1 MEFGKEN
8 RSCQIPCGFR
18 LATVDEAKQ
27 NLEGIKPLLNKWDNV
42 RLLDGWMSAGPD
54 GDIERLEVGF
64 RHRLGYMLITPTAEV
79 SAGGSARG
87 AEVYGEVAVNE
98 KGKQAALFLCVE
110 DLNYEVVDWLLN
122 SAWPNANNKNANKQ
136 AERHESEKEWIKEF
150 SEAVSRFAREFHG
163 GARASK
169 TEERKEFTSESVNR
183 MVQEILESESVQEF
197 IGESNFEDVLEEF
210 QLRSEHIFI
219 GQSDFGDDLPQLQ
232 QICRDLSEHVSR
244 AVPVS
249 RDEELWDD
257 GVLWGAIDS
266 FVTHMA
272 VVCKTVEILE
282 ECRGKGTYEFD
293 EIAMSVLYYVNKHL
307 AVTCLSDM
315 ERRKYV
321 YDAVLKASY
330 GQNISDKSHERDAML
345 GGDVRNHILSLAAEE
360 ADAQVVQK
368 LLECGAQ
375 RLETDDQK
383 KTALHRCAAN
393 EYGNEGQVLRSA
405 KVLLENFS
413 NREEL
418 VEACDAEG
426 CTALHIASSSGRPLV
441 CELLL
446 RHGANLNAKDQ
457 SGQTPLHYA
466 VRNKKQ
472 KVMDVLIKRE
482 IIDPRVIST
491 SIVDSEDNEG
501 NTPLDIAAA
510 ENNLEFFRMLLLSSK
525 RAKTFLQKK
534 NSGYILRESARRG
547 YFDLVEKLLQNG
559 ANLLDSDDDGRT
571 TLHYAAESENKKE
584 ALIPFQSRYAQNLDL
599 TAVLDKNDRTVLHV
613 AALNGYIEL
622 CEVLITMNVGSYMSK
637 DRDGQTP
644 LHYAVKH
651 NNEAVV
657 NALLIRSSVLKS
669 SEKDKQEVD
678 LRDLSGLTPLHI
690 AAAQGNLTLVKT
702 LLSYKQDPRIGD
714 FLGET
719 ALHKA
724 ARIGHIE
731 ITKKLLE
738 SGSHPLH
745 ERDCDGKTAL
755 HYAVQVKK
763 RDDAKAIAEMLV
775 GKCKSKEEMSLLLWA
790 SAAGIGTAE
799 ESLTR
804 QEFSNDDDPVKAFLE
819 AQKNKIKDCNLLR
832 TAARLRYIEMTQELL
847 TRGVVQEIG
856 KITEQASEQPTLS
869 DSLGRN
875 VCADGLAALF
885 LNPYVKSPITV
896 GISGEWGM
904 GKSSLMFQTE
914 TILLKTAA
922 QLAFPKL
929 LEVHQGF
936 PVAEE
941 LSLTKQGEKKCQ
953 KIRRSLELFLATD
966 QESTTKE
973 NRLVDF
979 LENYQQKYYAVY
991 KSLAVMDRSDMIKRN
1006 GKRPDSNKEGMIE
1019 EAVPA
1024 ILTVRYN
1031 AWQYRNE
1038 CEAWAGL
1045 AVEITK
1051 EMEETMTLAQWLST
1065 CWRTHKRSIWVGLI
1079 LPCLLAASLAC
1090 LVTWLAWLLLD
1101 RSKQKGLVELKY
1113 GSLAATLIVI
1123 VWTVVKSIMAVL
1135 KPISTQIADYVSLP
1149 DHTQKLGYHR
1159 QVIEDINL
1167 LKEEIGK
1174 RPNWLCTII
1183 ACLWCWISLDW
1194 SPNNVR
1200 GTGIPKMPP
1209 QIKGNLRIIVFVD
1222 DLDRCQES
1230 VILQVVIK
1238 ILYEIIEHSLNSTGV
1253 NSHQSSL
1260 GFLQNRRNYR
1270 SGEEDDRQSH
1280 NKELPLDLPDP
1291 SDTESKNF
1299 LLGQLGSLEEDSESL
1314 RRLSTNSGRTH
1325 EEDEAGKEENI
1336 IEIEGSK
1343 ERKQSSDVGVQ
1354 GEDIPTPEIERV
1366 KEREESSAPKMVGG
1380 VRAAG
1385 SGETTINVCEN
1396 QNEAPRSDQVVT
1408 SRFLCPIRPWIGSIL
1423 YKKNGNEA
1431 PDIRRLPR
1439 EWKRML
1445 NYHRLAWSIFFKSE
1459 EAKSLAGWQV
1469 QLIAWIFVCWQW
1481 KDRINTLIESVGSHP
1496 KTYIL
1501 QTWHKLDSLRNWP
1514 WYAAEVPSLRVIIDR
1529 YIEEKEKTL
1538 ERTYPVKGEDKEETI
1553 DGYKEDSEEREH
1565 RGRGTH
1571 EKGKRKGL
1579 KRVASEEESSEEESE
1594 DWGNLREDWIKLR
1607 EALSRYDVSM
1617 EGIQAFQKFRFYCI
1631 AGYLP
1636 WPIPNTRLAM
1646 EWVGRGRRS
1655 KYNL

>member
-1 MEFGKEN
+1 MEFRKEN
-8 RSCQIPCGFR
+8 RSCQIPSGFR

-27 NLEGIKPLLNKWDNV
+27 NSEGIKPLLNNWDNV
-42 RLLDGWMSAGPD
+42 RLLDGWMSAGPN

-87 AEVYGEVAVNE
+87 AEVYGEVTVNE
-98 KGKQAALFLCVE
+98 EGKQAALLLCAE

-136 AERHESEKEWIKEF
+136 AERHENEKEWIKEF
-150 SEAVSRFAREFHG
+150 SDAMSRFAREFHG

-169 TEERKEFTSESVNR
+169 TEERKEFTSESVNH
-183 MVQEILESESVQEF
+183 MVQDILESESVQEF
-197 IGESNFEDVLEEF
+197 IGGSDLEDDLEEI
-210 QLRSEHIFI
+210 SE
-219 GQSDFGDDLPQLQ
+219 D
-232 QICRDLSEHVSR
+232 VSR

-249 RDEELWDD
+249 RDEESWDD
-257 GVLWGAIDS
+257 GVLWAAIDC
-266 FVTHMA
+266 FVTHVA
-272 VVCKTVEILE
+272 VLIKTDEILE
-282 ECRGKGTYEFD
+282 ECPGKGTYEFD
-293 EIAMSVLYYVNKHL
+293 GIGI
-307 AVTCLSDM
+307 
-315 ERRKYV
+315 KYI
-321 YDAVLKASY
+321 YDAVLKASC
-330 GQNISDKSHERDAML
+330 GQKISDKSHERDAML

-383 KTALHRCAAN
+383 KTALHRCA
-393 EYGNEGQVLRSA
+393 GNKYEGR
-405 KVLLENFS
+405 
-413 NREEL
+413 
-418 VEACDAEG
+418 
-426 CTALHIASSSGRPLV
+426 TALHIASSSGRPLV

-457 SGQTPLHYA
+457 SGQIPLHYA
-466 VRNKKQ
+466 VRKEEQ
-472 KVMDVLIKRE
+472 KVIDVLIKRE

-510 ENNLEFFRMLLLSSK
+510 ENNVEFFRMLLLSSK
-525 RAKTFLQKK
+525 RAKIFLQKK

-547 YFDLVEKLLQNG
+547 YFDLVEKLLENG
-559 ANLLDSDDDGRT
+559 ANLLDSDGDGRT
-571 TLHYAAESENKKE
+571 TLHCAAESEN
-584 ALIPFQSRYAQNLDL
+584 ALHCAAESENEKGAHNLFYRIPENWDL
-599 TAVLDKNDRTVLHV
+599 TKVLDKNERTILHV
-613 AALNGYIEL
+613 AAFHGHTDL
-622 CEVLITMNVGSYMSK
+622 CESLVLLNVGLYMCK
-637 DRDGQTP
+637 DRD
-644 LHYAVKH
+644 
-651 NNEAVV
+651 
-657 NALLIRSSVLKS
+657 
-669 SEKDKQEVD
+669 
-678 LRDLSGLTPLHI
+678 

-702 LLSYKQDPRIGD
+702 LLSHLQDPRIGD

-738 SGSHPLH
+738 IGSQPLQ

-763 RDDAKAIAEMLV
+763 RDDAKAIAELLV
-775 GKCKSKEEMSLLLWA
+775 EKCKSKEEMSLLLWA

-804 QEFSNDDDPVKAFLE
+804 QELANNDPVKAFLE
-819 AQKNKIKDCNLLR
+819 AQKNTIKDCNLLR

-847 TRGVVQEIG
+847 TRGVVQEIA
-856 KITEQASEQPTLS
+856 KITERASEQPTLS
-869 DSLGRN
+869 DNLGRN

-885 LNPYVKSPITV
+885 LNPYVKSPIAV

-914 TILLKTAA
+914 AILVKTAA

-936 PVAEE
+936 PGAEE
-941 LSLTKQGEKKCQ
+941 LNLTKQGEKKCQ

-966 QESTTKE
+966 QESMTKE
-973 NRLVDF
+973 NRLVNF
-979 LENYQQKYYAVY
+979 LENYQQKYHAVY

-1006 GKRPDSNKEGMIE
+1006 SKRPDSNKEGIIE
-1019 EAVPA
+1019 EVVPA

-1065 CWRTHKRSIWVGLI
+1065 CWRTQKRSIWVGLI
-1079 LPCLLAASLAC
+1079 LPCLLTASLAC
-1090 LVTWLAWLLLD
+1090 FVTWLAWLLLD
-1101 RSKQKGLVELKY
+1101 RSKQKGLEELKY

-1135 KPISTQIADYVSLP
+1135 KPISSQIADYVSLP

-1174 RPNWLCTII
+1174 RPDWLCTII
-1183 ACLWCWISLDW
+1183 ACLWCWIRLDW

-1200 GTGIPKMPP
+1200 GTGISKMQP
-1209 QIKGNLRIIVFVD
+1209 QFKGNLRIIVFVD

-1230 VILQVVIK
+1230 VILQVLTAINLVLASCKIDVIIGVEKKMIDRAIIKKYGDESNNKSKKFNEELADKFFQK
-1238 ILYEIIEHSLNSTGV
+1238 II
-1253 NSHQSSL
+1253 Q
-1260 GFLQNRRNYR
+1260 
-1270 SGEEDDRQSH
+1270 
-1280 NKELPLDLPDP
+1280 LPLDLPDP
-1291 SDTESKNF
+1291 SDAESKNF

-1314 RRLSTNSGRTH
+1314 RRLSTESGRTH

-1336 IEIEGSK
+1336 PEIEGSK
-1343 ERKQSSDVGVQ
+1343 KIKQSS
-1354 GEDIPTPEIERV
+1354 
-1366 KEREESSAPKMVGG
+1366 
-1380 VRAAG
+1380 
-1385 SGETTINVCEN
+1385 
-1396 QNEAPRSDQVVT
+1396 
-1408 SRFLCPIRPWIGSIL
+1408 
-1423 YKKNGNEA
+1423 
-1431 PDIRRLPR
+1431 DIRRLPR

-1445 NYHRLAWSIFFKSE
+1445 NYHRLAWNIFSKSE

-1481 KDRINTLIESVGSHP
+1481 KDRINTLIEIWP
-1496 KTYIL
+1496 
-1501 QTWHKLDSLRNWP
+1501 KLDILRNW
-1514 WYAAEVPSLRVIIDR
+1514 ADADESPSLRMIVDR
-1529 YIEEKEKTL
+1529 YIEEMHKTL
-1538 ERTYPVKGEDKEETI
+1538 ERPYPAEGEDKKKTAN
-1553 DGYKEDSEEREH
+1553 GHKEDSKEREH
-1565 RGRGTH
+1565 RGRGDP
-1571 EKGKRKGL
+1571 EKGKRKSL
-1579 KRVASEEESSEEESE
+1579 KQVAGEEELE
-1594 DWGNLREDWIKLR
+1594 DWEKLR
-1607 EALSRYDVSM
+1607 ESLSRYDVSM
-1617 EGIQAFQKFRFYCI
+1617 DGIQAFQNFRFYCN
-1631 AGYLP
+1631 AGYLR
-1636 WPIPNTRLAM
+1636 WPIPNTPFAM
-1646 EWVGRGRRS
+1646 KWVSSRRRRGS
-1655 KYNL
+1655 INS